1 VDLLLARTLFELGLV
16 SEPVVVEAA
25 VRTMQRGYD
34 SPSLR
39 LLAGLIR
46 AESDQT
52 RELLSKT
59 AEELGLPTR
68 DQLASVLVAGRWMAG
83 EALVGRRDIAES
95 LRWIALQTWS
105 AYESSPEF
113 EEEPADYLPRSSA

>member
-25 VRTMQRGYD
+25 VRTMQKGYD

-105 AYESSPEF
+105 TYESSPEF